1 MRTKIIDGTFHPKR
15 KIKFYLEG
23 EIKPVKQ
30 FMGRLRIIEN
40 EGTTYVVCPISDNIL
55 EGLMIPIIENYDS
68 LEEINQSV

>member
-1 MRTKIIDGTFHPKR
+1 MKTKIVNGTFHLER
-15 KIKFYLEG
+15 RIKIYLER

-30 FMGRLRIIEN
+30 FDGKLVIVEK

-68 LEEINQSV
+68 LGEIK